1 MRTKFLIASLLALLV
16 GMPAQASGKKEEK
29 AVVVEG
35 VQYVYLDPVF
45 MVNFGETGRLRY
57 LRTQIAVKVA
67 NSEAAS
73 KVNEFLPYLRNDM
86 ILILSA
92 QSAEIINTPQGREA
106 LRKMALDNLR
116 GRMMKLAEQPY
127 IDELYFSNFVT
138 QG

>member
-1 MRTKFLIASLLALLV
+1 MFAKFLMTFVLSLLLSLSAL
-16 GMPAQASGKKEEK
+16 ASAPKEEK
-29 AVVVEG
+29 AAVIEG

-67 NSEAAS
+67 NAEAAA
-73 KVNEFLPYLRNDM
+73 KVNEFLPYLRNDL

-92 QSAEIINTPQGREA
+92 QSKEVINTPEGREA

-116 GRMMKLAEQPY
+116 GRMMKLTEQPY

>member
-1 MRTKFLIASLLALLV
+1 MFAKFLIIPLLALV
-16 GMPAQASGKKEEK
+16 VAMPAQASGKKEEK
-29 AVVVEG
+29 AAVVEG

-67 NSEAAS
+67 NAEAAT

-116 GRMMKLAEQPY
+116 GRMIKLAEQPY
-127 IDELYFSNFVT
+127 IDELYFSNFIT

>member
-86 ILILSA
+86 ILILISA
-92 QSAEIINTPQGREA
+92 LLSATA
-106 LRKMALDNLR
+106 NL
-116 GRMMKLAEQPY
+116 GLMHE
-127 IDELYFSNFVT
+127 
-138 QG
+138 